1 MSRMEIH
8 WASCKFIGGLVG
20 APIKSMEHFWKQGG
34 PEKAPHGIQRASCT
48 FIGALLGPLGI
59 STGSHDDD
67 EEPVGF
73 PSIIVRSCE
82 HPQGALAHIGYNE
95 TILWNSP
102 SYIANWFAHIDGERP
117 HGKSPGGPAGRGDA
131 EVIMQMGPQQMGHNA
146 ARTPLRNSGY
156 ARSKEACAPGSF
168 TARNVRIS

>member
-34 PEKAPHGIQRASCT
+34 PEKAPHGMEWASCT

-95 TILWNSP
+95 IILWNSP
-102 SYIANWFAHIDGERP
+102 S
-117 HGKSPGGPAGRGDA
+117 
-131 EVIMQMGPQQMGHNA
+131 
-146 ARTPLRNSGY
+146 
-156 ARSKEACAPGSF
+156 
-168 TARNVRIS
+168 